1 MIGII
6 AEIVVSPLVWE
17 VSLVLFV
24 VVGILYI
31 IYWLYIGITK
41 RMAENRN
48 RDPLGWVL
56 LSIFVSPLLAWIILL
71 IVGYKHDD

>member
-1 MIGII
+1 MI
-6 AEIVVSPLVWE
+6 AEIVVSPLIWQ
-17 VSLVLFV
+17 VLL
-24 VVGILYI
+24 GLLAILGALFI

-56 LSIFVSPLLAWIILL
+56 LSLLVSPLLTWIILL
-71 IVGYKHDD
+71 IVGYKYDD

>member
-1 MIGII
+1 MNII
-6 AEIVVSPLVWE
+6 AEIVISHSIWKVPLMILAV
-17 VSLVLFV
+17 LGVLF
-24 VVGILYI
+24 I

-56 LSIFVSPLLAWIILL
+56 LSLFVSPILTWIILL
-71 IVGYKHDD
+71 IVGYKHNE

>member
-1 MIGII
+1 MLNMI

-17 VSLVLFV
+17 VPLGFLAI
-24 VVGILYI
+24 VGLLCI

-56 LSIFVSPLLAWIILL
+56 LSIIVSPLLTWIILL

>member
-1 MIGII
+1 MMNMI
-6 AEIVVSPLVWE
+6 AEIVVSPLIWQ
-17 VSLVLFV
+17 VLL
-24 VVGILYI
+24 GLLAILGALFI

-56 LSIFVSPLLAWIILL
+56 LSLLVSPLLTWIILL
-71 IVGYKHDD
+71 IVGYKYDD